1 MLQFEIRTESFMYT
15 VGYYEV
21 PNLVTPKTDILQID
35 QFIYY
40 KLDKF
45 NLFGG
50 LIVIIDC
57 PQAAINGEKCR
68 ERS

>member
-1 MLQFEIRTESFMYT
+1 MKSNRYTGPGMLQFEIRTESFMYT

-40 KLDKF
+40 KLDK
-45 NLFGG
+45 
-50 LIVIIDC
+50 LICSEI
-57 PQAAINGEKCR
+57 
-68 ERS
+68 